1 MMFYDYVIHL
11 YLYALTDND
20 VTGRL
25 FPLELNEIS
34 NSPFH
39 ERHLI
44 SMFAYLIEFYI
55 VSFCNNCVTSK
66 VCPVYDVAKFASYL
80 VDRQ

>member
-1 MMFYDYVIHL
+1 MCAEFSFRFPPFHYDILMMFYDYVIHL

-55 VSFCNNCVTSK
+55 VSFCNN
-66 VCPVYDVAKFASYL
+66 
-80 VDRQ
+80 